1 MNAVLIDIKN
11 LSIGYKGKAFINNIN
26 LQLKKGEVLSLL
38 GANGIGKSTLLK
50 TITGEIGAI
59 KGNITINSKH
69 ISDFSQKELSKII
82 AIVTTERVFA
92 GGLRVSELVALGRH
106 PHTGF
111 FGKLSEKDI
120 EIINNAISVVG
131 ITHKKDSF
139 VAELSDGERQK
150 TMIAR
155 AIAQQTPIIILDEPF
170 SFLDTASRIEIFNL
184 LKQIS
189 KERQTGILLSSH
201 DVSQAIRMS
210 DKICLVTSNREIH
223 IGTPSEIIDNNYIS
237 TLFDNNKIIFD
248 KSQSDFI
255 SKD

>member
-1 MNAVLIDIKN
+1 MNNILIDIKG
-11 LSIGYKGKAFINNIN
+11 LSIGYKGNAFINGIN

-50 TITGEIGAI
+50 TITGEIPPI
-59 KGNITINSKH
+59 EGNITIKNKH
-69 ISDFSQKELSKII
+69 IADYSQKELSKII

-92 GGLRVSELVALGRH
+92 GGLRVSELVSLGRH

-111 FGKLSEKDI
+111 FGKLSEYDI
-120 EIINNAISVVG
+120 KIVNNAMRVVG

-155 AIAQQTPIIILDEPF
+155 AIAQKTPIIILDEPF

-189 KERQTGILLSSH
+189 KETETGILLSSH
-201 DVSQAIRMS
+201 DVSQAVRMS
-210 DKICLVTSNREIH
+210 DRICIVTSNRKIH
-223 IGTPSEIIDNNYIS
+223 IGSPSEIIHNNYIS
-237 TLFDNNKIIFD
+237 TLFDNDKIIFD